1 MCFPLRGNVYALGEW
16 AIEKEW
22 SMFSSFSRKSDI
34 WWTLFLVG
42 ICSAIAGY
50 GAAFLSF
57 KFYTLPTNVE
67 MIYPAAPLAALLIG
81 PLFWWSFIV
90 KARHLSIKRG
100 IVVGILGSIAT
111 HPLTW
116 FLAML
121 LALLNGSPTVA
132 GVLIFNPLV
141 ALGNSLVLSVFSM
154 IEVGG
159 ITVLV
164 GGIAGGLMAGLQ
176 LGSHCQERWKA
187 VL

>member
-1 MCFPLRGNVYALGEW
+1 
-16 AIEKEW
+16 
-22 SMFSSFSRKSDI
+22 MFSSFSRRSDI
-34 WWTLFLVG
+34 WQTLLLVG

-50 GAAFLSF
+50 GAAWLSF
-57 KFYTLPTNVE
+57 KFYTANTDVG

-81 PLFWWSFIV
+81 PLFWWRSIMKV
-90 KARHLSIKRG
+90 RRLSIRRG
-100 IVVGILGSIAT
+100 IVVGILSSIAA

-141 ALGNSLVLSVFSM
+141 ALGNSLVLSLFSM
-154 IEVGG
+154 IEVGS

-164 GGIAGGLMAGLQ
+164 GGITGGLMAGLQ
-176 LGSHCQERWKA
+176 LGFHCQERWSA